1 MAEPYAAEDSGPV
14 CASCPVCL
22 LLAAV
27 AAQRPEVAGHLHA
40 AARELTRALT
50 VLADELAS
58 APSSDA
64 AGQPTAGGEPPAERP
79 HGT

>member
-1 MAEPYAAEDSGPV
+1 MADPYAAEDSGPV

-27 AAQRPEVAGHLHA
+27 AARRPEVAGHLHA
-40 AARELTRALT
+40 AARELALALT

-64 AGQPTAGGEPPAERP
+64 AEQPTAGGQPPSGRP
-79 HGT
+79 HAT